1 MDECLRGPAGA
12 VTSGLRK
19 SGWRQSPQPTPLQC
33 PAASC
38 PTSLLPAAL
47 LGGPGAGAGAGTPT
61 EPRRPPRGSRKG
73 RRPPHPP
80 VFSPSSAK
88 PRPGAQPGRPR
99 ELSHFL
105 GVNYHC
111 LESELRRSGH
121 NKPCGRVGAL
131 GLSRVTAA
139 GPGQNCPH
147 SGGATSPG
155 DPSCL
160 VVSRA
165 LQVEGGDRI
174 VEV

>member
-1 MDECLRGPAGA
+1 M
-12 VTSGLRK
+12 TSGLRK
-19 SGWRQSPQPTPLQC
+19 SGWCQSPWPAAPQC

-38 PTSLLPAAL
+38 PKSLLPAAL
-47 LGGPGAGAGAGTPT
+47 LGGPGAGAGARTPT

-73 RRPPHPP
+73 RRPPPP
-80 VFSPSSAK
+80 VLSPSSAR
-88 PRPGAQPGRPR
+88 PRPGAQPGRSRAGQQLQGGPGD
-99 ELSHFL
+99 LSHFL

-111 LESELRRSGH
+111 LESELRQSGH

-131 GLSRVTAA
+131 SLSQVTAA
-139 GPGQNCPH
+139 GLGQNCPH

-165 LQVEGGDRI
+165 LQVEGGDRT